1 LINGS
6 STKEFRP
13 KRGFRQGDPLA
24 SFIFLIVAEGLAG
37 LVREASRIGVLEGVK
52 VGRNS
57 IDVKLLQFADD
68 TLFFSQP
75 KFRSIMAIKMV
86 LWCFEITSG
95 LKVNFYR
102 SHIGAIGV
110 N

>member
-13 KRGFRQGDPLA
+13 KRGFRQGDPLTP
-24 SFIFLIVAEGLAG
+24 FLFLIAAEGLAG

-52 VGRNS
+52 VGHNS

-68 TLFFSQP
+68 TFSFANLSS
-75 KFRSIMAIKMV
+75 KALWLLKRCFAVLKLVMA
-86 LWCFEITSG
+86 
-95 LKVNFYR
+95 LKLTFTK
-102 SHIGAIGV
+102 AT
-110 N
+110 